1 MCDLHL
7 NETKK
12 IHEEISNYVRH
23 EENAVYEKESKEDPQ
38 TMYEIEGSLMDLLL
52 QNNPYK
58 DKIAETSKFE
68 IRRNLVISQDF
79 NLKT

>member
-12 IHEEISNYVRH
+12 IHEEICNYMRL
-23 EENAVYEKESKEDPQ
+23 EENAENEKEGKEIPLP
-38 TMYEIEGSLMDLLL
+38 YEIEGSLMDLLL

-68 IRRNLVISQDF
+68 IRRYLIVSQDF